1 MSTFLGQSHYKNL
14 RRAFDAEFKIRPDCI
29 WGYGI
34 GKDIITESCS
44 AVYLAVIEDL
54 NLKELKLNFFSSDA
68 D

>member
-1 MSTFLGQSHYKNL
+1 M
-14 RRAFDAEFKIRPDCI
+14 RPDCI

-34 GKDIITESCS
+34 WKDIITESCS
-44 AVYLAVIEDL
+44 AVDLAVIEDL